1 MSLLKFTRLTNDP
14 TFTRLNT
21 LQNYLL
27 TLRNRNEISESEFN
41 FMRPKAASLGRA
53 HGLPKT
59 HKQFSDIP
67 AFRPI
72 IDTTTTPHYNV
83 GKFLASLLNPLTI
96 NDYNLKDT
104 FDAVS
109 AIKAIPPD
117 LFDQGYRFVSF
128 DVESLFTNVPL
139 KRTINIVL
147 SRVFDDKSID
157 TTLQKRTLKKL
168 LIDSCTKTAFSFDN
182 VLFEQIDGVS
192 MGSCLA
198 PVLANIILTELEKVI
213 VDELVRSGTVKF
225 YRRYVDDTLVLIKPS
240 DIPFVLNKL
249 NSFDKNLK
257 FTVDTFQDGTVHF
270 LDLEITDSGIDVFR
284 KHTHTG
290 QYTHFKSFEPW
301 ARKTTWIKSLFHR
314 AVQICSNST
323 LLNKQIAQ
331 ITKFMSWN
339 GFNKNIRFSIIRKL
353 KERQNLSKNHLTE
366 QTGTDTSEDVSPKIW
381 LRIPFLGK
389 QGEFLVKRLIK
400 KIQRNLTR
408 PVKFIVIYQTK
419 KVSYFLSKK

>member
-1 MSLLKFTRLTNDP
+1 MMAVSEDIYDQLDKKNIWKEGLFVKDKIKKNLRSFTYNCLDLDLKEYFVDRKRILILADMTKTLSILKPDKGNGIVVLKRSDYVTSLKSIFENKSKFTRLTNDP
-14 TFTRLNT
+14 ISTRLNT

-41 FMRPKAASLGRA
+41 SMRPKGKAASLGRA
-53 HGLPKT
+53 HGLSKT
-59 HKQFSDIP
+59 HKQYSDIP

-109 AIKAIPPD
+109 AIKAIPQD
-117 LFDQGYRFVSF
+117 LFDQGYSFVSF
-128 DVESLFTNVPL
+128 NVESLFTNVPL

-168 LIDSCTKTAFSFDN
+168 LIDSRTKTAFSFDN

-213 VDELVRSGTVKF
+213 LDHDLVRSGIVKF
-225 YRRYVDDTLVLIKPS
+225 YRRYVDDTLVLIK
-240 DIPFVLNKL
+240 LN
-249 NSFDKNLK
+249 
-257 FTVDTFQDGTVHF
+257 HRIF
-270 LDLEITDSGIDVFR
+270 L
-284 KHTHTG
+284 
-290 QYTHFKSFEPW
+290 
-301 ARKTTWIKSLFHR
+301 
-314 AVQICSNST
+314 
-323 LLNKQIAQ
+323 
-331 ITKFMSWN
+331 
-339 GFNKNIRFSIIRKL
+339 
-353 KERQNLSKNHLTE
+353 LS
-366 QTGTDTSEDVSPKIW
+366 
-381 LRIPFLGK
+381 
-389 QGEFLVKRLIK
+389 
-400 KIQRNLTR
+400 
-408 PVKFIVIYQTK
+408 
-419 KVSYFLSKK
+419 